1 VTSLEDSPNLNDVER
16 EFRRLLR
23 RPNVFVLFPTKTS
36 KNAAEIFNVDNPQKD
51 DILNVEKP
59 QKAEIFN
66 VDNLQKADVF
76 NVSKPQKDDALNT
89 DSLQKADI
97 LNVDKPQKSNVLN
110 VDKHQKSDVL
120 NTDKHQKADALNID
134 NLQKVDSLQNTDTP
148 QKSYVLIVLDGTWR
162 EAKKMY
168 FRSPAL
174 QKLPAIHLDL
184 RSVDCKVLL

>member
-36 KNAAEIFNVDNPQKD
+36 KNAADIFNVDNPQKD

-59 QKAEIFN
+59 QKA
-66 VDNLQKADVF
+66 
-76 NVSKPQKDDALNT
+76 
-89 DSLQKADI
+89 DI
-97 LNVDKPQKSNVLN
+97 LNVDNVQKA
-110 VDKHQKSDVL
+110 DVL
-120 NTDKHQKADALNID
+120 NTDTLQNADTLNID
-134 NLQKVDSLQNTDTP
+134 NLQKADNLQE
-148 QKSYVLIVLDGTWR
+148 SYVLIVLDGTWR

-184 RSVDCKVLL
+184 RSVDCKVLLKNSRQWKSNKQSQAKIYHLAKIVANDET

>member
-1 VTSLEDSPNLNDVER
+1 MTSLEDSPNLNDVER

-36 KNAAEIFNVDNPQKD
+36 KNAAEIFSVDNPQKAD
-51 DILNVEKP
+51 VLNN
-59 QKAEIFN
+59 A
-66 VDNLQKADVF
+66 NLQKAE
-76 NVSKPQKDDALNT
+76 A
-89 DSLQKADI
+89 
-97 LNVDKPQKSNVLN
+97 
-110 VDKHQKSDVL
+110 L

>member
-1 VTSLEDSPNLNDVER
+1 VTSLEDIPNLNDAER

-36 KNAAEIFNVDNPQKD
+36 KNAAEIFNVDNLQKSDFVNVNKTQKD
-51 DILNVEKP
+51 E
-59 QKAEIFN
+59 
-66 VDNLQKADVF
+66 
-76 NVSKPQKDDALNT
+76 ALNT
-89 DSLQKADI
+89 DSLQKAD
-97 LNVDKPQKSNVLN
+97 VLN
-110 VDKHQKSDVL
+110 NENLQKAEAL

-184 RSVDCKVLL
+184 RSVDCKV